1 MRVAQFAR
9 YGPPDVIELLD
20 VDEPGPP
27 APDEVTVRVIA
38 TGINPAD
45 SKHRRG
51 YARDE
56 ELPARLGREFSGVV
70 TAVGANVSHVLL
82 GQDVIGTGE
91 GMLADY
97 VTVPGDMVTPM
108 PEGLTYDQA
117 ACLPVAGQTAWVAV
131 ESQNVQPDSV
141 VVVSAAVGGVGHI
154 MCQLLLEK
162 GAQVLGT
169 ASPANHEYL
178 DNLGVIPVDYHG
190 DLQKNIEEISHY
202 GVHHVFDQ
210 SGYETIEAA
219 LAMDVPRSNINSI
232 SGDGPKY
239 GVPTVGRKGLDPE
252 VIRELASRIAAGD
265 LVIPIRVLPMDEVIK
280 AYIELEEA
288 PLPGKVVVR
297 MDSEIQGNIPVFDD
311 P

>member
-38 TGINPAD
+38 AGINPAD
-45 SKHRRG
+45 SKRRRG

-97 VTVPGDMVTPM
+97 VTVPADMVTPM

-169 ASPANHEYL
+169 ASPANHE
-178 DNLGVIPVDYHG
+178 
-190 DLQKNIEEISHY
+190 
-202 GVHHVFDQ
+202 FDQ